1 MLTTWIGATL
11 ARDLRALR
19 REVEAYADERDLW
32 RVPKGI
38 ANSAGNL
45 ALHLVGN
52 LRQFVG
58 AVLGGDGYVRN
69 RDAEFSSR
77 DVPRPALL
85 REIDAAISAV
95 QQGMARVKESDLA
108 RPFPMPV
115 GGHTVAT
122 GDFLNHLMAHFG
134 YHLGQIDYHR
144 RIVTG
149 APAPV
154 GTMAIP
160 ELATAKPVA
169 KS

>member
-1 MLTTWIGATL
+1 MHTTWISTTL
-11 ARDLRALR
+11 TRDLRALR

-32 RVPKGI
+32 QVPKGI

-69 RDAEFSSR
+69 RDAEFASR
-77 DVPRPALL
+77 DVPRAALL
-85 REIDAAISAV
+85 REIDAAIVAV
-95 QQGMARVKESDLA
+95 PQGMARVKEADLSK
-108 RPFPMPV
+108 PFPMPV
-115 GGHTVAT
+115 AGHSVAT
-122 GDFLNHLMAHFG
+122 GDFLNHLMAHFA

-149 APAPV
+149 ASAPV
-154 GTMAIP
+154 GAMAIP
-160 ELATAKPVA
+160 ELATAKPVPKA
-169 KS
+169 